1 LESSDGIIQGVVHL
15 IRRGGKVASEKRAGK
30 RYFDV
35 AAALSEEGI
44 CIFFTLTCCD
54 AWHPLESSDGIIQGV
69 VHLIRR
75 GGKVASEKRA
85 GNRYFDVA
93 AALSEEGICIFFT
106 LTCCDAWH
114 P

>member
-15 IRRGGKVASEKRAGK
+15 IRRGGKVASEKEVGS

-35 AAALSEEGI
+35 AAALPEEGI

-75 GGKVASEKRA
+75 GGKVASEKGA
-85 GNRYFDVA
+85 GNRFFDVA
-93 AALSEEGICIFFT
+93 AALSEEVFMFT
-106 LTCCDAWH
+106 RRGRLFR
-114 P
+114 

>member
-1 LESSDGIIQGVVHL
+1 MESSDGIIQGVVHL
-15 IRRGGKVASEKRAGK
+15 IRRGGKVASEKRAGD

-69 VHLIRR
+69 SSLHVHVYTIVTMARKTL
-75 GGKVASEKRA
+75 
-85 GNRYFDVA
+85 YFILVY
-93 AALSEEGICIFFT
+93 EYQ
-106 LTCCDAWH
+106 
-114 P
+114 

>member
-75 GGKVASEKRA
+75 GGKVASEKGA
-85 GNRYFDVA
+85 GNRFFDVA
-93 AALSEEGICIFFT
+93 AALSEEVFMFT
-106 LTCCDAWH
+106 RRGRLFR
-114 P
+114 

>member
-15 IRRGGKVASEKRAGK
+15 IRRGGKVASEKRAGD

-75 GGKVASEKRA
+75 GGKVASEKGA
-85 GNRYFDVA
+85 GNRFFDVA
-93 AALSEEGICIFFT
+93 AALSEEVFMFT
-106 LTCCDAWH
+106 RRGRLFR
-114 P
+114 